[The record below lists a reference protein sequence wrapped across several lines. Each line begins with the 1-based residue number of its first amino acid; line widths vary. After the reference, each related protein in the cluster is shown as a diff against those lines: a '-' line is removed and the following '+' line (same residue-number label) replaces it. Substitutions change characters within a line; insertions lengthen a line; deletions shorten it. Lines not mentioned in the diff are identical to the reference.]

1 MTDFATTRHNMVES
15 QIRTNKVT
23 DTAIIDAFE
32 AVPRELFVPNHLRG
46 VAYVDEDLDL
56 DNGRVLMEPMVFAR
70 LLQMALPD
78 SADEVLDI
86 ACGCGYSTAILSR
99 LAGTVYGIE
108 QDEFLVSSANDRL
121 GSLDVDNAAVVA
133 GNPLNG
139 YGKKAPYSLIV
150 IGGGVERIP
159 VPITEQLADGGRLV
173 TILCGNGAR
182 QGNAVLVEKFGNT
195 VSKRVVFDASVPLLP
210 EFRNEP
216 KFVF

>member
-1 MTDFATTRHNMVES
+1 MTDFATTRRNMVES

-32 AVPRELFVPNHLRG
+32 TVPRELFVPNHLRG

-173 TILCGNGAR
+173 TILYGNGAR
-182 QGNAVLVEKFGNT
+182 QGNAVLVEKFDNT

>member
-173 TILCGNGAR
+173 TILYGNGAR